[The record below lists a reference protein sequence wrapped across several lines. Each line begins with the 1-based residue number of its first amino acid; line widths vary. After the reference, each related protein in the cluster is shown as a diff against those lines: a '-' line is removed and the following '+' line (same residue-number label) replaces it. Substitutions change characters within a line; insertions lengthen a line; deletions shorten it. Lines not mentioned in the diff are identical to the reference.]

1 MKLRRGKLKDF
12 DDGFKVGEKREKEE
26 SKLIQSTFTLGDCRD
41 DRNREIRITIK
52 VWIILLLTKSSE
64 NLSLT

>member
-52 VWIILLLTKSSE
+52 V
-64 NLSLT
+64 